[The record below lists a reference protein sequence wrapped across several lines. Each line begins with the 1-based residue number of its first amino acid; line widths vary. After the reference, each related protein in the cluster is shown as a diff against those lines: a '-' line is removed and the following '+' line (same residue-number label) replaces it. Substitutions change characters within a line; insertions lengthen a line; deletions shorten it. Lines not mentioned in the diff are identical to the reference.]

1 MESSESLLL
10 FVCFFLRCGHANSAP
25 VSVSLWADWRDN
37 MRRSSENASDAAFSR
52 WMPKIAYHLPFFRAK
67 YKQRGAG
74 AELRQHRYSCPP
86 SVLMV
91 IEELGEEFASRA
103 DQTEQEGSSLITAPS
118 YQNGGSVSRKS
129 YICARRKWNGAS
141 VELVAHD
148 ATVQEAGASAMIT

>member
-1 MESSESLLL
+1 MHIICHFSEQNISSAALEPS
-10 FVCFFLRCGHANSAP
+10 SASTAIP
-25 VSVSLWADWRDN
+25 VL
-37 MRRSSENASDAAFSR
+37 
-52 WMPKIAYHLPFFRAK
+52 
-67 YKQRGAG
+67 
-74 AELRQHRYSCPP
+74 P

-103 DQTEQEGSSLITAPS
+103 DQTEEEGSSLITAPS

-129 YICARRKWNGAS
+129 YIYARRKWDGAS